1 MGTHRQHPLPIR
13 LAAHGSVNLF
23 PTSKIV
29 QNNAVIKLAE
39 IHKVY
44 HTGEVDVHAVQGVS
58 LEIMPG
64 EFVAIMGS
72 SGSGKSTLMNLIGCL
87 DRPTRG
93 NYWLDGI
100 DIAKLDRN
108 ALADIRNQKIGFVF
122 QGFNLLS
129 RTTAL
134 ENAEMPML
142 YQRQRHSAHEQKERA
157 LRSLELVGLAD
168 RADHKPNQLSGGQ
181 QQRVA
186 IARALVNQPS
196 LILADEPT
204 GNLDSQTSIE
214 IMGVFQKLNAQGI
227 TIVMVTHELDIA
239 RYTKRT
245 VVLRDGQIVTDE
257 PVRERLVAETELGR
271 LRQAQQAIKL
281 SA

>member
-1 MGTHRQHPLPIR
+1 MTVRLPARPGIR
-13 LAAHGSVNLF
+13 LPRDSADFIAKHLTTV
-23 PTSKIV
+23 PT
-29 QNNAVIKLAE
+29 NAVIKLAE

-44 HTGEVDVHAVQGVS
+44 HTGEVDVHAVRGIS
-58 LEIMPG
+58 LEILPG

-87 DRPTRG
+87 DRPTHGDYR
-93 NYWLDGI
+93 LDGI
-100 DIAKLDRN
+100 DVSTLNRN
-108 ALADIRNQKIGFVF
+108 ELADIRNQKIGFVF
-122 QGFNLLS
+122 QGFNLLA
-129 RTTAL
+129 RTTGL
-134 ENAEMPML
+134 ENVEMPML
-142 YQRQRHSAHEQKERA
+142 YNRHRHSAHEQRERA
-157 LRSLELVGLAD
+157 TRALELVGLGD

-196 LILADEPT
+196 LLLADEPT

-214 IMGVFQKLNAQGI
+214 IMGVFQKLNDQGI

-245 VVLRDGQIVTDE
+245 VILRDGRVLTDE
-257 PVRERLVAETELGR
+257 PVRERLIAEAELR
-271 LRQAQQAIKL
+271 HLHQAQQAIKL